1 MIRRPPRSTL
11 SSSSA
16 ASDVYKRQYQR
27 RVREVAPTNM
37 LHHHPTT
44 VPAGMLPGEEA
55 LAYEADGAFERKHG
69 YPPGEH
75 EMAYPPLMPHF
86 KQLKHGDISEEYQ
99 RHGIKPL
106 SKRMTLKE
114 WYKLTASQPSSR
126 YSSPQYSARTSGG
139 ISCSGTPNLQPKQT
153 AQIDG
158 QPLGVLLLDN
168 LSPQQLA
175 QASRAN
181 FILSRLAELHPPA
194 LLHDKKAQCAR
205 LCELQD
211 TISCCTSAATTR
223 SSSKL
228 SSRVSSVLNSL
239 TNTPE
244 LRHSLSQIP
253 PGIEPLCL
261 QEGVR
266 VSGRVEMVDGIYVL
280 RDDELE
286 EEVMT
291 VTEMIRSLRPKV
303 EDSELN
309 TILVSIMGP
318 DYEAGVPDVDELDMA
333 VMSTMRDFDSFQAPK
348 AWGTA

>member
-1 MIRRPPRSTL
+1 
-11 SSSSA
+11 
-16 ASDVYKRQYQR
+16 
-27 RVREVAPTNM
+27 
-37 LHHHPTT
+37 
-44 VPAGMLPGEEA
+44 
-55 LAYEADGAFERKHG
+55 
-69 YPPGEH
+69 
-75 EMAYPPLMPHF
+75 
-86 KQLKHGDISEEYQ
+86 
-99 RHGIKPL
+99 
-106 SKRMTLKE
+106 MTLKE